1 MCSHLNLYLWRSQKY
16 NKMSIKENNHNNL
29 LKENK
34 NSTNNQQIMK
44 TFKKK
49 GKVKGIIKK
58 M

>member
-1 MCSHLNLYLWRSQKY
+1 
-16 NKMSIKENNHNNL
+16 MSIKENNHNNL

-44 TFKKK
+44 TFKRK